1 LQQVRQHKL
10 LILVL
15 VETLSHPIDEPA
27 LEHQVDL
34 PLGQP
39 VPDRQLGALGP
50 VLQPQLASAL
60 QRLRQIRL
68 RGTSLL
74 ADAGGIFLIQIL
86 EYFLYGYYVAIL
98 GVYVVEICLVGV
110 GVAVADSFARH
121 DRSEAILQSVH
132 HRCPDAARGR
142 GTGDD
147 ERVYPSSGK

>member
-1 LQQVRQHKL
+1 MQKQRKGPG
-10 LILVL
+10 
-15 VETLSHPIDEPA
+15 EGPA
-27 LEHQVDL
+27 LLTPTHGICCTNLYMPTAV
-34 PLGQP
+34 
-39 VPDRQLGALGP
+39 RSRAGP
-50 VLQPQLASAL
+50 QGFGNASAL

-74 ADAGGIFLIQIL
+74 TDAGGIFLIQIL

-98 GVYVVEICLVGV
+98 GVYVVEICLMGV

-147 ERVYPSSGK
+147 ERVYPSSGKKA